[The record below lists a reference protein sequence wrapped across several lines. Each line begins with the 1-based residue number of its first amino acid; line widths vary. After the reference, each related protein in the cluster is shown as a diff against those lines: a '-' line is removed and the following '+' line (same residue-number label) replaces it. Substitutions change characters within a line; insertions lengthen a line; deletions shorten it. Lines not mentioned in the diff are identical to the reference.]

1 MRPNPRSVSKI
12 GTLLSLLLVGAL
24 YLAAQGLTTDA
35 SPRDWE
41 EVNFEFNS
49 HILSDGYPSL
59 LRLAELLKQ
68 NPGYRLEL
76 TGHTDSVGSN
86 QYNDA
91 LSLRRSNTVKEF
103 LVKYGA
109 NPSQIVTTGQSKNA
123 PKVPNTTK
131 EGRFIN
137 RRVVMTLRDA
147 NGNVVAAG
155 GVGDSISALQ
165 ELMRK
170 QEECCNEILKRLDKL
185 DDILNALNGLKNE
198 NDKLRS
204 ELDQLKNTQNELA
217 NRLAGTGAGAPVAA
231 AAAAAPAGAGAS
243 GGSQRSFEEDR
254 ANYPGYNTNKFT
266 LMGINFGPRTPDGN
280 ITFNAR
286 ARYFNAFNRNFA
298 IQSEGEYFY
307 WKDRQEGQFD
317 VGLVG
322 RGGPMQLGLFSSFKR
337 VNFSEFMAG
346 GTLGQ
351 ASATVDYV
359 FNRGRMGFFGT
370 KAFLTDQVV
379 NSVQVNNVLRR
390 DTLVA
395 AVDQAGFSGQVG
407 LWGDA
412 YLEGNLG
419 VLFRRFGENKA
430 GGMGRIVQPLN
441 RLFALTFEGGVNET
455 LVGSSNYGRFAVGL
469 QLGNFVRPKDFAS
482 AEGPVPVDIP
492 RIRYELVTREVR
504 SGNTPPVAD
513 AGGDRFG
520 APAGQILLDGSAS
533 YDPDGD
539 RITYQWEQVSGPTV
553 AISGVTQSRATFTA
567 ELNQTYVFRLT
578 VRDDKGAFA
587 IARATISTQQ
597 LGSGAP
603 GGGLRI
609 TRFEAS
615 PLNIAQGESVT
626 LSWITEGADAVNI
639 TNVGSVEAAG
649 SRSVTPT
656 QTTTYVLTATRGTAS
671 VQSTVTVTVGSVAAP
686 RILRFTASDPQILP
700 GGQSTLIWEVE
711 NATEVTISGIGVVN
725 RSGSSAVSPAQTT
738 TYVLTARNAN
748 GQATAQAVVSVTAP
762 VKILDFRASPTG
774 AAEPGTPITLSWETQ
789 GAQQV
794 VITGIG
800 NVEPSGQMQVTPTV
814 SVSYTLIAYGPVNNA
829 SAVVVVQVG
838 GQKPGGGTGG
848 ANRPP
853 VANAGPDRT
862 VNQHFITLDGTG
874 SFDPDGDPITYR
886 WRSIGNKQ
894 ANIINPETPTP
905 TINAFNGGPG
915 EYIFELTVTDSFGAF
930 SVDTVRIILSG
941 DAPPVPAPAP

>member
-1 MRPNPRSVSKI
+1 M
-12 GTLLSLLLVGAL
+12 SLLLVTAL
-24 YLAAQGLTTDA
+24 FLAGQGLTTDA

-76 TGHTDSVGSN
+76 TGHTDSVGSS

-91 LSLRRSNTVKEF
+91 LSMRRSNTVKEF

-109 NPSQIVTTGQSKNA
+109 NPSQITTTGLSKNA

-165 ELMRK
+165 ELLKK
-170 QEECCNEILKRLDKL
+170 QEECCSEILKRLDKL

-204 ELDQLKNTQNELA
+204 ELDQLKNSQNDLA
-217 NRLAGTGAGAPVAA
+217 SRLGGTGSSIGKGAGSGTLGTPAA
-231 AAAAAPAGAGAS
+231 VAGAGSAAQPGPM
-243 GGSQRSFEEDR
+243 GGMQRSYDEER
-254 ANYPGYNTNKFT
+254 ANYPGYDTNKFT

-280 ITFNAR
+280 LTFNAR
-286 ARYFNAFNRNFA
+286 ARYFNAFSKNFA

-370 KAFLTDQVV
+370 KAFLTDQLV

-390 DTLVA
+390 DTLVS
-395 AVDQAGFSGQVG
+395 AVDQAGFAGQVG

-419 VLFRRFGENKA
+419 ILFRRFGENKA

-441 RLFALTFEGGVNET
+441 KLFALTFEGGVNET
-455 LVGSSNYGRFAVGL
+455 LVGNSNYGRFAVGL
-469 QLGNFVRPKDFAS
+469 QLGNFVRPKDYAS

-492 RIRYELVTREVR
+492 RIRYELVTRDVR

-520 APAGQILLDGSAS
+520 APAGQLTLDGSAS

-539 RITYQWEQVSGPTV
+539 AITYQWEQVSGPTV
-553 AISGVTQSRATFTA
+553 ALSGVTQSRATFTA
-567 ELNQTYVFRLT
+567 EVNQTYVFRLT
-578 VRDDKGAFA
+578 VRDAQGAFA

-597 LGSGAP
+597 LGGTAP

-615 PLNIAQGESVT
+615 PVNIAQGQSST
-626 LSWITEGADAVNI
+626 LSWITEGADAVTI

-649 SRSVTPT
+649 SRSVSPT

-711 NATEVTISGIGVVN
+711 NATEVTISGIGVVD

-738 TYVLTARNAN
+738 TYVLTAKNAN
-748 GQATAQAVVSVTAP
+748 GQATAQTVVSVTAP

-800 NVEPSGQMQVTPTV
+800 TVEPSGQMQVTPTV

-838 GQKPGGGTGG
+838 GQTPGGGTGG

-862 VNQHFITLDGTG
+862 VNQHFITLDGTA
-874 SFDPDGDPITYR
+874 SFDPDGNPITYR

-894 ANIINPETPTP
+894 ANIINAETPTP

-930 SVDTVRIILSG
+930 TVDTVRIILSG
-941 DAPPVPAPAP
+941 DAPPVPTPAP